1 MIISFKNK
9 LNELP
14 WGYFSISILLLL
26 IGMVT
31 LFSISYQ
38 QEPGM
43 SNTFYKQGL
52 FIIPALLLFFIVIN
66 TPRTIIHKYAY
77 GAYLI
82 GIIAVLLPYALPIR
96 AGTHRW
102 ISFGFPFAIQPSE
115 FVKIITIIAVAR
127 FLSDQSNKSMKY
139 FASLII
145 PFLIVLIPTAIV
157 LKQPD
162 LGTAVVMIT
171 PIFPILYWSGARLYH
186 LFLLIAPL
194 LSVLTGFNSF
204 SFTVW
209 GISLGIILYMSKPKM
224 IIGIVLYF
232 SNIFLGLLSPIFWNL
247 LNPYQQKRVLTL
259 FEPNKDPYG
268 AAYQIIQS
276 ITAIGSGGFLGK
288 GWRAGTQTHLK
299 FLPVQESD
307 FILSVIGEE
316 LGFIVI
322 AIILSLFGILIIK
335 TIKFSAFSND
345 RFSGLVL
352 IGIATILLSHV
363 FVNTAMTVGL
373 IPVKGLPLPF
383 ISAGGSFLLS
393 SFLMIGLVMNLSKN
407 HST

>member
-322 AIILSLFGILIIK
+322 AIALPIMKMGSL
-335 TIKFSAFSND
+335 AQ
-345 RFSGLVL
+345 
-352 IGIATILLSHV
+352 
-363 FVNTAMTVGL
+363 
-373 IPVKGLPLPF
+373 
-383 ISAGGSFLLS
+383 
-393 SFLMIGLVMNLSKN
+393 
-407 HST
+407 